1 MRSINSFLGFADLSA
16 ADYCVRRAQECC
28 SAISVV
34 VRYRLK
40 SARASVCIGGDLLRE
55 TRFGGVRCCALHN
68 YNEFVGLDLNE
79 HSRS

>member
-16 ADYCVRRAQECC
+16 ADHCVRRAQECC

-40 SARASVCIGGDLLRE
+40 SACVSVCISGELLLEQDLAE
-55 TRFGGVRCCALHN
+55 LHN
-68 YNEFVGLDLNE
+68 YKAFVCPDPNKQ
-79 HSRS
+79 SCS